1 MSGVRAAPDTLF
13 EAICCPVCGS
23 NDSDVKLR
31 SKYPPEIGA
40 DEVKKMFRASSDH
53 VLLDQVVRCRSCTM
67 VYINPRIRR
76 DLILSGYSDAVD
88 PVFAAQNDS
97 RVAAFRRTLRGVVRR
112 SGIEPRGKSVL
123 DVGCAGGAFLVA
135 AREVGFDPHGVE
147 PSRWMAAFG
156 RRTYDLDIRDGIL
169 EAGMFPEQS
178 FDVVT
183 LWDVIEHLP
192 NPHETLTLIRGLL
205 KPDGL
210 LLVNYPDIASIA
222 ARALGSRWPFWL
234 SVHLLYYTPATMSR
248 QLERAGFSPLWRQA
262 FWMTLPLGYVRE
274 RAAPYS
280 KLLAPLPAL
289 ARFFRVDRLPL
300 SYNMG
305 QTLFVSKVDNG
316 TRGKDR

>member
-1 MSGVRAAPDTLF
+1 MSGVRAEPQTLF
-13 EAICCPVCGS
+13 ETICCPVCGS
-23 NDSDVKLR
+23 NDFEVRLP
-31 SKYPPEIGA
+31 SKYPPEIA
-40 DEVKKMFRASSDH
+40 AEELKKMFRASSDH
-53 VLLDQVVRCRSCTM
+53 VLLDQVVRCRSCTL
-67 VYINPRIRR
+67 VYVNPRIRK
-76 DLILSGYSDAVD
+76 DLILSGYSDAED

-97 RVAAFRRTLRGVVRR
+97 RVAAFRRTLQGVVRR
-112 SGIEPRGKSVL
+112 LRIDPAGKRVL

-135 AREVGFDPHGVE
+135 ARDTGFEPHGVE
-147 PSRWMAAFG
+147 PNRWMAAFG
-156 RRTYDLDIRDGIL
+156 RRTYNLDIQDGIL
-169 EAGMFPEQS
+169 EAGMFPEQN

-248 QLERAGFSPLWRQA
+248 QLERAGFSPLWRQS
-262 FWMTLPLGYVRE
+262 FWMTLPLGYVCQ

-289 ARFFRVDRLPL
+289 AHFLRVDALPL

-305 QTLFVSKVDNG
+305 QSLFVSRAG
-316 TRGKDR
+316 HQPGGKDC